1 MKLELF
7 YPIKPYL
14 ITQKWGIKDDF
25 YKKFGFSQHNGVDIQ
40 NFGKL
45 YSEIECEYYR
55 TLWQPN
61 GGGLTLGVL
70 SLHTY
75 DFPDGKYRI
84 LIDYLHLD
92 KVVLKVGQKV
102 KVGELIAIP
111 DNTGVTTG
119 PHCHIQYRRVK
130 VDDKGVVTNA
140 DKNQAN
146 GSFDPEPYRN
156 GWYAQEFRLLYDQSV
171 SLWERLQAFIN
182 SLARN
187 KKAGII

>member
-7 YPIKPYL
+7 YPIKPY
-14 ITQKWGIKDDF
+14 IVNQPWGVKNDF
-25 YKKFGFSQHNGVDIQ
+25 YKQFGFSQHNGVDIR

-45 YSEIECEYYR
+45 YAELDCEYYR

-70 SLHTY
+70 STNTY
-75 DFPDGKYRI
+75 DFPDGQYRI
-84 LIDYLHLD
+84 LIDYLHLER
-92 KVVLKVGQKV
+92 LILQPNQKA

-130 VDDKGVVTNA
+130 VNGAIVTNA

-156 GWYAQEFRLLYDQSV
+156 GWYALDYLQTADQALSLMEKIKLFLLQFSKG
-171 SLWERLQAFIN
+171 
-182 SLARN
+182 RN
-187 KKAGII
+187 Q